1 MNGQEPKASPAVRT
15 AAVVLGVAL
24 IAAAVVCGREVWRI
38 SVNPQATSWVQ
49 PLVDIMAT
57 PTLQPWMVGAGAA
70 AVVAGIVCLVLA
82 LRPRRRTHVELQA
95 AEGPSGWVRQ
105 VDIARRCSAIARS
118 IPGVT
123 AARTQATR
131 KRVLVTVN
139 ADAQDT
145 GVVDR
150 VREAIAPE
158 LEQLATYP
166 ELTVVSEHI
175 EEVDNNV

>member
-1 MNGQEPKASPAVRT
+1 MSLSTILSE
-15 AAVVLGVAL
+15 
-24 IAAAVVCGREVWRI
+24 
-38 SVNPQATSWVQ
+38 
-49 PLVDIMAT
+49 
-57 PTLQPWMVGAGAA
+57 
-70 AVVAGIVCLVLA
+70 LA
-82 LRPRRRTHVELQA
+82 P
-95 AEGPSGWVRQ
+95 
-105 VDIARRCSAIARS
+105 
-118 IPGVT
+118 
-123 AARTQATR
+123 R